1 MVYYPYLYFC
11 IGPPGRRVLLY
22 YCIFVLLYL
31 FLYFVLS
38 NPLDTFKWSV
48 PLSIS
53 RGKKFRHLITV
64 HDQIQIQ
71 ESSSIQKDE
80 QKVYGIHDP
89 ANYDFD
95 LNMWSSTKADDLRS
109 SLKRLNKV
117 ELSKSSKEILEAI
130 LFASGSPVLEEDL
143 KDKMIH
149 KKEFKK
155 EIESLRDFYQN
166 RGINLIKAGNK
177 WSFRTAESIK
187 DDLTIFKTQKR
198 KLSRAAIETL
208 SIIAYQQPIT
218 RSEIENIR
226 GVQMGRGSIDHLVE
240 IGWIKPSGRKN
251 IPGKPALWVTT
262 ELFMEHFG
270 IENISDL
277 PSKEELKASGF
288 LEKRSAIAT
297 ITDIAGKNEFLEDK
311 EVEDE
316 ETLEDFI
323 SEESAK

>member
-1 MVYYPYLYFC
+1 M
-11 IGPPGRRVLLY
+11 
-22 YCIFVLLYL
+22 
-31 FLYFVLS
+31 
-38 NPLDTFKWSV
+38 
-48 PLSIS
+48 
-53 RGKKFRHLITV
+53 
-64 HDQIQIQ
+64 
-71 ESSSIQKDE
+71 
-80 QKVYGIHDP
+80 
-89 ANYDFD
+89 
-95 LNMWSSTKADDLRS
+95 STNRD
-109 SLKRLNKV
+109 
-117 ELSKSSKEILEAI
+117 SKILEAI

-143 KDKMIH
+143 KDKMIN

-155 EIESLRDFYQN
+155 EIESLKEFYQN
-166 RGINLIKAGNK
+166 RGINLIKTGNK

-226 GVQMGRGSIDHLVE
+226 GVQMGRGSIDHLME

-288 LEKRSAIAT
+288 LEKRTAIAT

-311 EVEDE
+311 EVDDE

-323 SEESAK
+323 PEESAK

>member
-1 MVYYPYLYFC
+1 M
-11 IGPPGRRVLLY
+11 
-22 YCIFVLLYL
+22 
-31 FLYFVLS
+31 
-38 NPLDTFKWSV
+38 
-48 PLSIS
+48 
-53 RGKKFRHLITV
+53 
-64 HDQIQIQ
+64 
-71 ESSSIQKDE
+71 
-80 QKVYGIHDP
+80 
-89 ANYDFD
+89 
-95 LNMWSSTKADDLRS
+95 STNRD
-109 SLKRLNKV
+109 
-117 ELSKSSKEILEAI
+117 SKILEAI

-143 KDKMIH
+143 KDKMIN

-155 EIESLRDFYQN
+155 EIESLKEFYQN
-166 RGINLIKAGNK
+166 RGINLIKTGNK

-226 GVQMGRGSIDHLVE
+226 GVQMGRGSIDHLME

-311 EVEDE
+311 EVDDE
-316 ETLEDFI
+316 ENLEDFI
-323 SEESAK
+323 PEESAK

>member
-1 MVYYPYLYFC
+1 M
-11 IGPPGRRVLLY
+11 
-22 YCIFVLLYL
+22 
-31 FLYFVLS
+31 
-38 NPLDTFKWSV
+38 
-48 PLSIS
+48 
-53 RGKKFRHLITV
+53 
-64 HDQIQIQ
+64 
-71 ESSSIQKDE
+71 
-80 QKVYGIHDP
+80 
-89 ANYDFD
+89 
-95 LNMWSSTKADDLRS
+95 STNRD
-109 SLKRLNKV
+109 
-117 ELSKSSKEILEAI
+117 SKILEAI

-143 KDKMIH
+143 KDKMIN

-155 EIESLRDFYQN
+155 EIESLKEFYQN
-166 RGINLIKAGNK
+166 RGINLIKTGNK
-177 WSFRTAESIK
+177 WSFRTTESIK

-226 GVQMGRGSIDHLVE
+226 GVQMGRGSIDHLME

-297 ITDIAGKNEFLEDK
+297 ITDIADKNEFLEDK
-311 EVEDE
+311 EVDDE
-316 ETLEDFI
+316 ENLEDFI
-323 SEESAK
+323 PEESAK

>member
-1 MVYYPYLYFC
+1 M
-11 IGPPGRRVLLY
+11 
-22 YCIFVLLYL
+22 
-31 FLYFVLS
+31 
-38 NPLDTFKWSV
+38 
-48 PLSIS
+48 
-53 RGKKFRHLITV
+53 
-64 HDQIQIQ
+64 
-71 ESSSIQKDE
+71 
-80 QKVYGIHDP
+80 
-89 ANYDFD
+89 
-95 LNMWSSTKADDLRS
+95 STNRD
-109 SLKRLNKV
+109 
-117 ELSKSSKEILEAI
+117 SKILEAI

-143 KDKMIH
+143 KDKMIN

-155 EIESLRDFYQN
+155 EIESLKEFYQN
-166 RGINLIKAGNK
+166 RGINLIKTGNK

-226 GVQMGRGSIDHLVE
+226 GVQMGRGSIDHLME

-277 PSKEELKASGF
+277 PSKDELKASGF

-297 ITDIAGKNEFLEDK
+297 ITDIAGKNEEIEAQVSD
-311 EVEDE
+311 DE
-316 ETLEDFI
+316 ENLEDFI
-323 SEESAK
+323 PEERSS